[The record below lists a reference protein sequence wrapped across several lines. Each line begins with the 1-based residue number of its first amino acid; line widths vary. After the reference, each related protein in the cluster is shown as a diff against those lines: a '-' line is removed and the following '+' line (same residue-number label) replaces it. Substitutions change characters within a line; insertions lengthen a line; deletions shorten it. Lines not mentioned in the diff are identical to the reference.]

1 MYFLILYSCII
12 SPHSFITR
20 FFILT
25 KVEHFSLVS
34 FYNNPSCKKLESL
47 ECKWLEDRSGS
58 IALLRWRIFRPE
70 LFHHQILPSGNHLK
84 KKKVN
89 LHSGG
94 NSVQL
99 QSDPQFTKC
108 LHVSTIQLFNSW
120 SESNR
125 SCLYVIF
132 LHTTGQLVRA
142 FLIPDLEECVGKLS
156 PRHGTF

>member
-20 FFILT
+20 FFFLT

-84 KKKVN
+84 KKKSICILVVIVYSCRVI
-89 LHSGG
+89 HS
-94 NSVQL
+94 L
-99 QSDPQFTKC
+99 QNAFTFPQFNF
-108 LHVSTIQLFNSW
+108 STVGVKAIGLFSM
-120 SESNR
+120 
-125 SCLYVIF
+125 
-132 LHTTGQLVRA
+132 
-142 FLIPDLEECVGKLS
+142 
-156 PRHGTF
+156 